1 MSLKNSIIKPWEYC
15 EKEVQSLIKDAEDHQ
30 IVCEVMIEYLIKFKN
45 SEWTALEVLSN
56 SEETD
61 FTSNILENISLDQN
75 LADQRLKEKLWNDF
89 ADIIFWKSRF
99 RSFFISSIETTL
111 LTTLFDWKFNSD
123 NCLKA
128 YEIFEKNALNLFA
141 EQIQTI
147 FNNLKKYSLNADEI
161 SDFKGEFHI
170 PIVEKQSI
178 ESSIVIIMHELAG
191 FSCIFDLYEDFQDG
205 PTHMGYFVNGL
216 VSSTNNKWG
225 SFFAHCDTVYT
236 AVDSDQTILKIKF
249 SKAMIRAMNQFL

>member
-30 IVCEVMIEYLIKFKN
+30 IFCEVMIEYLIKFKN

-161 SDFKGEFHI
+161 SDFKG
-170 PIVEKQSI
+170 
-178 ESSIVIIMHELAG
+178 
-191 FSCIFDLYEDFQDG
+191 
-205 PTHMGYFVNGL
+205 
-216 VSSTNNKWG
+216 
-225 SFFAHCDTVYT
+225 SFIY
-236 AVDSDQTILKIKF
+236 L
-249 SKAMIRAMNQFL
+249 L

>member
-61 FTSNILENISLDQN
+61 FTFNFLENITLDQN

-89 ADIIFWKSRF
+89 ANIIFWESRF

-111 LTTLFDWKFNSD
+111 LTTLFAWKFNLD

-141 EQIQTI
+141 EQIKTI
-147 FNNLKKYSLNADEI
+147 FDNLKKYSLNADEV

-170 PIVEKQSI
+170 PIVEKKSI

-205 PTHMGYFVNGL
+205 PTHMGYFVHGL

-225 SFFAHCDTVYT
+225 SFFAHCDTVHT

-249 SKAMIRAMNQFL
+249 SKEMIRAMNQFL